1 MLLICKKVAFI
12 LKDNANKDS
21 WKNIA
26 VIYNGEP
33 EKAVSIELPK
43 GNWNVVVD
51 KNAAGTEV
59 LRVVK
64 NKVEVEPLSICV
76 LYQ

>member
-1 MLLICKKVAFI
+1 ME
-12 LKDNANKDS
+12 
-21 WKNIA
+21 NIA

-51 KNAAGTEV
+51 KNTAGTEV

-64 NKVEVEPLSICV
+64 NKVEIEPLLFVFCINRT
-76 LYQ
+76 L